1 MKQFFYFYGVLLLL
15 IIGCNTTSSVKSIS
29 VNELESVIANTDSI
43 QIVDVRTP
51 KEWQSGVIPEAIK
64 IDVNAPR
71 FLESAE
77 KNIDPS
83 KPVYL
88 YCRSGRRSMI
98 ACELL
103 RDKGYNVYN
112 IEGGY
117 LQLLQ
122 TYKD

>member
-15 IIGCNTTSSVKSIS
+15 IIGCNTNSSVKSIS

-51 KEWQSGVIPEAIK
+51 KEWQSGVLPEAIK
-64 IDVNAPR
+64 IDVNAPG

-112 IEGGY
+112 IKGGY
-117 LQLLQ
+117 LQWLQ